1 MTADKSPFMKFILTL
16 LLVVVL
22 SAALIGCA
30 AGHVTSFLHPEFD
43 FSRVERV
50 AVVPFEDLSSEQ
62 GTASYAS
69 RVFLTE
75 LLATGA
81 FDVVEPG
88 EVTRVVGEQSA
99 RKSAELTYE
108 QIKKVGAELNVQAVI
123 FGTVGESADLR
134 SSGVNGHIISL
145 NVRMVEVTNGSTVWS
160 AVVNSGGPGFFARL
174 FGAGDQSR
182 GTAVRNAVRKAISTL
197 IK

>member
-1 MTADKSPFMKFILTL
+1 MKSIPHL
-16 LLVVVL
+16 LLVALL
-22 SAALIGCA
+22 SGAFIGCA
-30 AGHVTSFLHPEFD
+30 ANRATSFLHPEYD
-43 FSRVERV
+43 FSQVERI
-50 AVVPFEDLSSEQ
+50 AVVPFENLSSEQ
-62 GTASYAS
+62 GTASYVS

-88 EVTRVVGEQSA
+88 EVTRVVGAQSA
-99 RKSAELTYE
+99 SRSAELTYD
-108 QIKKVGAELNVQAVI
+108 QIKKVGSELNVQAVI

-134 SSGVNGHIISL
+134 SSGVSGHIISL

-174 FGAGDQSR
+174 LGAGDQSR
-182 GTAVRNAVRKAISTL
+182 GTAVRNAVRKTISTL
-197 IK
+197 VK